1 VRVVGSYLRG
11 HGRRKVVFGSNH
23 PAWPATDC
31 LKDLDSLGLDDE
43 VSNLFLFGNA
53 ARVFNLDAAITL
65 ERSVTMP

>member
-1 VRVVGSYLRG
+1 M
-11 HGRRKVVFGSNH
+11 FGSNH